1 MTRKLVFLFVGVSSL
16 ALLAGG
22 AIADDASLPQRY
34 YSVRHDTS
42 PPLRD
47 ILVRAAPS
55 HERQLIQNRPGLVLP
70 MTSPGPDRVV
80 QTTEGPNVNAS
91 IILNFDGQGANGFA
105 PPDTNGAIGATQYI
119 QWVNVVYNIYNKANG
134 AKLAGPFNGNNFWA
148 GFGGDCQTTNSG
160 DPMVQYDKAAGR
172 WVVAQPDFSG
182 TYHWCVAVSTTDDA
196 LGTYNRYAFDMGGT
210 DFPDYP
216 KMSVWSNAYAWTSAT
231 FTFGS
236 FYAGPKLCVMDRAA
250 MLNGDPAVQ
259 DCFQRPAS
267 EDRTLPSDWDGI
279 TPPPAGSPVFMLSAF
294 SNNKLRMLKLLP
306 DFIGTSTLTGPF
318 DITVSAFTQLCPGTR
333 SCIPQPAPG
342 EGLDAL
348 SARLMYRLAYRN
360 LGDHE
365 ALVASHTVDKGAGV
379 AGIRWYEI
387 RDPNG
392 SRTVFQQGTFA
403 VGNIDIWMPSIG
415 MDKAGNILLLLNGS
429 DSSTHKPSVGFTGR
443 EPGDPLGTMQKAQ
456 LVVKGTGVQTSTSN
470 RWGDYAAVTMDP
482 ADDCTFWTT
491 GEYIK
496 NTGSFNWSSRI
507 ASIKFN
513 SCN

>member
-1 MTRKLVFLFVGVSSL
+1 MTRKLAFLCVGLSSL
-16 ALLAGG
+16 ALLTAPR
-22 AIADDASLPQRY
+22 ANADDGPLPQRY

-47 ILVRAAPS
+47 ILVPAKPPQ
-55 HERQLIQNRPGLVLP
+55 ERRLIPNRPGLVLP
-70 MTSPGPDRVV
+70 VTGPEADPVV
-80 QTTEGPNVNAS
+80 QQTEGPLVNAN
-91 IILNFDGQGANGFA
+91 IIVNVDGQGASGFA
-105 PPDTNGAIGATQYI
+105 PPDTNGAVGATQYI

-148 GFGGDCQTTNSG
+148 GFGGDCQSTNSG

-182 TYHWCVAVSTTDDA
+182 TYHWCVAVSTTSDA
-196 LGTYNRYAFDMGGT
+196 LGTYNRYAFDMGGV

-216 KMSVWSNAYAWTSAT
+216 KMSVWPTAYAWTSAT
-231 FTFGS
+231 FAFGS
-236 FYAGPKLCVMDRAA
+236 SYTGPKLCVMDRDA
-250 MLNGDPAVQ
+250 MLAGAAAVQ
-259 DCFQRPAS
+259 DCFQRPSS
-267 EDRTLPSDWDGI
+267 EDRTLPSDWDGA
-279 TPPPAGSPVFMLSAF
+279 TAPPAGSPVYMLSAF
-294 SNNKLRMLKLLP
+294 TTNKLRMLKVTP
-306 DFIGTSTLTGPF
+306 NFVGSSTIAGPF
-318 DITVSAFTQLCPGTR
+318 DITVSSFTQLCPGTR
-333 SCIPQPAPG
+333 SCVPQPAPG

-360 LGDHE
+360 FGDHE

-392 SRTVFQQGTFA
+392 ARTVFQQGTFA
-403 VGNIDIWMPSIG
+403 IGPIDIWMPSIG

-429 DSSTHKPSVGFTGR
+429 STTRNPSLGFTGR
-443 EPGDPLGTMQKAQ
+443 EPGDPLGTMQKGK
-456 LVVKGTGVQTSTSN
+456 LVVAGTGVQTSTSN
-470 RWGDYAAVTMDP
+470 RWGDYAAVTIDP
-482 ADDCTFWTT
+482 VDDCTFWTT

-496 NTGSFNWSSRI
+496 TTGSFRWSSRI
-507 ASIKFN
+507 ASMKFT